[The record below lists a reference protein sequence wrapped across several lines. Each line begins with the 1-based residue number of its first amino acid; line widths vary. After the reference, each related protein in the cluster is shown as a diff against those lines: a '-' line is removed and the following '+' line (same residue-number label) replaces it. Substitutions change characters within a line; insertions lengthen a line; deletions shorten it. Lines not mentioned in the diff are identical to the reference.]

1 MAAKYIF
8 GIKHLFPGQIT
19 NQYNAP
25 LSVADI
31 YEVLDDIIGIADYKL
46 SRVQLYGQD
55 PHRIDVRVRLEQD
68 FKTYIEP
75 VLENEY
81 LLKSKKMVKIV
92 MPFEEYK
99 TIRVRRV
106 PGVWDESDLVRIFSF
121 YGKVHGIEEEFMRP
135 SPTNQIRESWKHL
148 NTGTYRLKIRSLNLP

>member
-55 PHRIDVRVRLEQD
+55 PHRIDVRVRLE
-68 FKTYIEP
+68 
-75 VLENEY
+75 
-81 LLKSKKMVKIV
+81 
-92 MPFEEYK
+92 
-99 TIRVRRV
+99 
-106 PGVWDESDLVRIFSF
+106 
-121 YGKVHGIEEEFMRP
+121 
-135 SPTNQIRESWKHL
+135 
-148 NTGTYRLKIRSLNLP
+148 